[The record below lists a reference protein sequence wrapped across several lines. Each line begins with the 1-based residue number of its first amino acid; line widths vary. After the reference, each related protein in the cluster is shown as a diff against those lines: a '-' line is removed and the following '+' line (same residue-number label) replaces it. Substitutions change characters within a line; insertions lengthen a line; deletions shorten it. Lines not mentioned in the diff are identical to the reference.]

1 MRKILPKWISKAS
14 LRVSKASLRV
24 KLSLL
29 FPLLILLSLILVNLG
44 SEGPSQYQFFTGSKN
59 IEKQQEQ
66 KRNQKI
72 EQIFKADIPKLQGL
86 WSVVVKDLKT
96 GKSYTYNENELIP
109 AASVYKLTVMWAVFE
124 QVEKGAMKLDDPV
137 ANTNVENALKL
148 MITISDNDSAIAL
161 AEKIGW
167 GKIHRAMESQGII
180 GFDLVK
186 ENGPYTTAKAPA
198 DLLERVYKNTAVS
211 PEASEQMQQLLFNQ
225 RLNDRIP
232 KYLPEDI
239 KVGHK
244 TGEIDNFR
252 HDAAIV
258 FGKKGDYI
266 FVFLSQTSNTTQAA
280 ETIATLSKKIYDA
293 LENKN

>member
-1 MRKILPKWISKAS
+1 MPKILPKWRI
-14 LRVSKASLRV
+14 LASLRV

-29 FPLLILLSLILVNLG
+29 FSLLIILALITVNLG
-44 SEGPSQYQFFTGSKN
+44 SEGPPQHRFFTGSKN

-66 KRNQKI
+66 KRDQLI

-86 WSVVVKDLKT
+86 WAVVVKDLKT
-96 GKSYTYNENELIP
+96 GKSYTHNENEVIP

-124 QVEKGAMKLDDPV
+124 QVEKGGMKLDDPV
-137 ANTNVENALKL
+137 GNTNVENALKL
-148 MITISDNDSAIAL
+148 MITISDNDTAITL

-167 GKIHRAMESQGII
+167 GKIHRAMENQGIV
-180 GFDLVK
+180 GFDLIK
-186 ENGPYTTAKAPA
+186 ENGPYASAIGTA
-198 DLLERVYKNTAVS
+198 DLLERIYKNTAVS
-211 PEASEQMQQLLFNQ
+211 PEASVKMQELLFEQ

-232 KYLPEDI
+232 KYLPKDA

-258 FGKKGDYI
+258 LGKKGDYI
-266 FVFLSQTSNTTQAA
+266 FVFLSQTSNTTQAS
-280 ETIATLSKKIYDA
+280 ETIATLSRKIYDA
-293 LENKN
+293 LEDKN

>member
-14 LRVSKASLRV
+14 LQIKV
-24 KLSLL
+24 SLL
-29 FPLLILLSLILVNLG
+29 FSLLILLSLILVNLG
-44 SEGPSQYQFFTGSKN
+44 SEGPSQHQFFTGSKN

-86 WSVVVKDLKT
+86 WAVVVKDLKT
-96 GKSYTYNENELIP
+96 GKSYAYNENELIP

-124 QVEKGAMKLDDPV
+124 QLEKGEMKLDDPV
-137 ANTNVENALKL
+137 GNTSIEEALRL

-167 GKIHRAMESQGII
+167 GKIHRLMENQGII
-180 GFDLVK
+180 GFDLIK
-186 ENGPYTTAKAPA
+186 ENGPYTTAMGTAA
-198 DLLERVYKNTAVS
+198 LLERIYKKTAVS
-211 PEASEQMQQLLFNQ
+211 PEASEQIQQLLFEQ

-232 KYLPEDI
+232 KYLPKDI

-258 FGKKGDYI
+258 LGKKGDYI

-280 ETIATLSKKIYDA
+280 ETISTLSKKIYDA
-293 LENKN
+293 LEDKN